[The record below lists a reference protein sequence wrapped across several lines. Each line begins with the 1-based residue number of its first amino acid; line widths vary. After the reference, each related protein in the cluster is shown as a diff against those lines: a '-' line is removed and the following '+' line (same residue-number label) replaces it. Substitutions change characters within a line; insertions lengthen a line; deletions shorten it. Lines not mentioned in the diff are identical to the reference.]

1 MKFFTHTLN
10 IGVAI
15 IPFLFWSCSEEPIS
29 SDLTHSRLQLDTITV
44 SNLQFENYLVYPN
57 IGSNEKLFLGQKNN
71 IDAPLTFIEMQT
83 PYPVN
88 YWGYLTDSNITVD
101 SVRLFV
107 YSNDSLLNEQSTPN
121 LYFSP
126 DSQFD
131 ENKSTYL
138 DFDGFSLS
146 SWENLGL
153 PRIVKDIDDSL
164 NTFINTSLVWSL
176 DTLIN
181 VLYDT
186 SDTNLARNFGLQF
199 SDNSSNFIELISE
212 EASYQVTDPMVKIY
226 YHFEVSSADTT
237 VYDTSFATIYSS
249 KDLSIIKPDQSL
261 IDSSKI
267 GLSNGIGLRTRLN
280 ISFTTETIP
289 EGALIKSAN
298 LIIPVDSTLSDS
310 GYKII
315 LDPIQIDS
323 TFLLYPSF
331 IFLSD
336 PFISFGTPYR
346 ISNTINN
353 KDYIVSVKEY
363 FQNIIL
369 GNVKNIGF
377 KIVSDTKNDPF
388 QSAWFKLNEMGNRPH
403 IKIIYASY

>member
-15 IPFLFWSCSEEPIS
+15 ILFFFWSCSEQPIY

-71 IDAPLTFIEMQT
+71 INAPLTFIEMQT

-212 EASYQVTDPMVKIY
+212 
-226 YHFEVSSADTT
+226 
-237 VYDTSFATIYSS
+237 
-249 KDLSIIKPDQSL
+249 
-261 IDSSKI
+261 
-267 GLSNGIGLRTRLN
+267 
-280 ISFTTETIP
+280 
-289 EGALIKSAN
+289 
-298 LIIPVDSTLSDS
+298 
-310 GYKII
+310 
-315 LDPIQIDS
+315 
-323 TFLLYPSF
+323 
-331 IFLSD
+331 
-336 PFISFGTPYR
+336 
-346 ISNTINN
+346 
-353 KDYIVSVKEY
+353 
-363 FQNIIL
+363 
-369 GNVKNIGF
+369 
-377 KIVSDTKNDPF
+377 
-388 QSAWFKLNEMGNRPH
+388 
-403 IKIIYASY
+403 